1 LQEARIDFETAKL
14 VFDNP
19 CCVSFV
25 ERVMDGEERW
35 HAIGSSKNIVIIVV
49 VQAYWEEVAG

>member
-1 LQEARIDFETAKL
+1 
-14 VFDNP
+14 
-19 CCVSFV
+19 
-25 ERVMDGEERW
+25 MDGEERW